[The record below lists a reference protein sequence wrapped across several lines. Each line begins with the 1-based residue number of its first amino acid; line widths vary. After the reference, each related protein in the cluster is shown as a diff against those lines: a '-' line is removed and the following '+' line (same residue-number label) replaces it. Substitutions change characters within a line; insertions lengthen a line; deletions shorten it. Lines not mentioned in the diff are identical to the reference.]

1 MDQSGKENIMS
12 KVTVELNAET
22 VDDIVLQELLA
33 TRSSL
38 LEDYMRGTV
47 GVFDFD
53 PKEDRRQIGNVI
65 KSIETVIDWY
75 SVPGSITFDELPT
88 FDDEVEE
95 DA

>member
-1 MDQSGKENIMS
+1 MS
-12 KVTVELNAET
+12 KVTVELDAEV
-22 VDDIVLQELLA
+22 VDGIIMDELMT

-53 PKEDRRQIGNVI
+53 PKEDRRQIGEVI
-65 KSIETVIDWY
+65 KAIETVIDWY
-75 SVPGSITFDELPT
+75 SVPGTITFDELPT
-88 FDDEVEE
+88 FEYNENE

>member
-1 MDQSGKENIMS
+1 MS
-12 KVTVELNAET
+12 KVTVELDDEV
-22 VDDIVLQELLA
+22 VDGIIIDELMT

-53 PKEDRRQIGNVI
+53 PKEDRRQIGEVI
-65 KSIETVIDWY
+65 KAIETVIDWY
-75 SVPGSITFDELPT
+75 SVPGTITFDELPT
-88 FDDEVEE
+88 FEYNENE

>member
-1 MDQSGKENIMS
+1 MS
-12 KVTVELNAET
+12 KVTVELDAEV
-22 VDDIVLQELLA
+22 VDGIILDELLQ

-53 PKEDRRQIGNVI
+53 PKEDRRQIGEVI
-65 KSIETVIDWY
+65 KAIETVIDWY

-88 FDDEVEE
+88 FEYNENE

>member
-1 MDQSGKENIMS
+1 MS
-12 KVTVELNAET
+12 KVTVELDAEV
-22 VDDIVLQELLA
+22 VDGIILDELLQ

-53 PKEDRRQIGNVI
+53 PKEDRRQIGEVI
-65 KSIETVIDWY
+65 KAIETVIDWY
-75 SVPGSITFDELPT
+75 SVPGTITFDELPT
-88 FDDEVEE
+88 FEYNENE

>member
-1 MDQSGKENIMS
+1 MS
-12 KVTVELNAET
+12 KVTVELDAEV
-22 VDDIVLQELLA
+22 VDGIIMDELLQ

-53 PKEDRRQIGNVI
+53 PKEDRRQIGEVI
-65 KSIETVIDWY
+65 KAIETVIDWY

-88 FDDEVEE
+88 FEYNENE

>member
-1 MDQSGKENIMS
+1 MS
-12 KVTVELNAET
+12 KVTVELDAEV
-22 VDDIVLQELLA
+22 VDGIILDELLQ

-53 PKEDRRQIGNVI
+53 PKEDRRQIGEVI
-65 KSIETVIDWY
+65 KAIETVIDWY

-88 FDDEVEE
+88 FEYDETEN
-95 DA
+95 A

>member
-1 MDQSGKENIMS
+1 MS
-12 KVTVELNAET
+12 KVTVELDAEV
-22 VDDIVLQELLA
+22 VDGIIMDELLQ

-53 PKEDRRQIGNVI
+53 PKEDRRQIGEVI
-65 KSIETVIDWY
+65 KAIETVIDWY
-75 SVPGSITFDELPT
+75 SVPGTIAFDELPT
-88 FDDEVEE
+88 FEYDENE